1 MRGGWEESKRGTQM
15 KILEWNV
22 NCKIGYGRKKLMPLI
37 EHLKLGEHPEYDI
50 LILTEFYRLSDFD
63 EFKKTIEASGYE
75 TSITNERKGYNDV
88 FIAVLKKYCIE
99 ESNIQ
104 NDNLDK
110 QIGEGLPDFLSVPIQ
125 VENFKLTV
133 IGVRFRGGCS
143 DMKEQ
148 FIRFLPLI
156 NKYENIIIGGD
167 FNNAKIYGDENTVYS
182 ERQTDSVYSYWDN
195 DKISKYAHF
204 EYNYHRI
211 KYWFALNKFSLITP
225 SEKCSFP
232 RYRTK
237 IDHFA
242 VKGIRMENVEYL
254 ETKASDHNQLVG
266 EVFMADF

>member
-1 MRGGWEESKRGTQM
+1 M

-22 NCKIGYGRKKLMPLI
+22 NCKKGSKLYGARKSLMPLI
-37 EHLKLGEHPEYDI
+37 EHLNLKTGEHPEYDI
-50 LILTEFYRLSDFD
+50 LILTEFYRLGDYD
-63 EFKKTIEASGYE
+63 EFENKIKDFGYE
-75 TSITNERKGYNDV
+75 IFITNKREDYNDV
-88 FIAVLKKYCIE
+88 FIAVLKKYCYE
-99 ESNIQ
+99 KSEDTL
-104 NDNLDK
+104 DN
-110 QIGEGLPDFLSVPIQ
+110 QIGEGLPDFLSIPIK

-133 IGVRFRGGCS
+133 IGVRFWGGYS
-143 DMKEQ
+143 DMKGQ
-148 FIRFLPLI
+148 FIRFLPVI
-156 NKYENIIIGGD
+156 NKYENVIIGGD

-225 SEKCSFP
+225 SEKCSCP

-242 VKGIRMENVEYL
+242 AKGIRIKNAEYL
-254 ETKASDHNQLVG
+254 ETKESDHNQLVG
-266 EVFMADF
+266 EVFMDDF